1 MYAAP
6 INGWPATWRARCA
19 PDARRRGKRWR
30 GDDGE
35 RKTRLKPFASG
46 SKRSIAANRRSIT
59 AIGIKA
65 LTSLFNQS
73 DRLIKTKTDREEGTK
88 MKKLGFAT
96 IMASGLAA
104 AVLGLAGPAQADIGH
119 HDWVNNVQQQVSVPQ
134 VSTNVQQ
141 SR

>member
-1 MYAAP
+1 
-6 INGWPATWRARCA
+6 
-19 PDARRRGKRWR
+19 
-30 GDDGE
+30 
-35 RKTRLKPFASG
+35 
-46 SKRSIAANRRSIT
+46 
-59 AIGIKA
+59 
-65 LTSLFNQS
+65 
-73 DRLIKTKTDREEGTK
+73 